1 MPKRSG
7 PPPKRSEPA
16 VVGTR
21 KAPIQKRSQER
32 VARILSA
39 ASAILAEA
47 GYEGLTMK
55 SVATGAE
62 VPVGTIY
69 QFFATKDDLIAA
81 LSRQFSEQVMEFIN
95 RRLTPNMLRSDCD
108 AFVATLIDGIGAI
121 QQESS
126 AFVCV
131 FAGSQSDAA
140 FEALAAGLRRSLT
153 QRLDALFK
161 QALPELGAADRRRI
175 LEVWTEITRA
185 LIGGLDHHMPS
196 ERAASMTELRIV
208 LVSYLQ
214 ARLAA
219 KKPDQAEAAIDR
231 KAAKRKEGPI
241 S

>member
-1 MPKRSG
+1 MPN
-7 PPPKRSEPA
+7 RSELTPKQSKAA

-21 KAPIQKRSQER
+21 KVPVQKRSQER

-39 ASAILAEA
+39 ASAVLAEA

-55 SVATGAE
+55 SVATGAQ
-62 VPVGTIY
+62 VPIGTIY

-81 LSRQFSEQVMEFIN
+81 LSRQFSERVIEFIN
-95 RRLTPNMLRSDCD
+95 RRLTAEMLRSDCD
-108 AFVATLIDGIGAI
+108 AFVTTLIDGIGAI

-131 FAGSQSDAA
+131 FAGSQSNAA
-140 FEALAAGLRRSLT
+140 FEALAAGLRLSLT
-153 QRLDALFK
+153 QQLDALFK
-161 QALPELGAADRRRI
+161 LALPELGAADRRRI
-175 LEVWTEITRA
+175 LKVWTEITRA
-185 LIGGLDHHMPS
+185 LIAGLDRHTPS

-219 KKPDQAEAAIDR
+219 KRRDQA
-231 KAAKRKEGPI
+231 
-241 S
+241 